1 MFNQSIINKIRNP
14 KYLYHIDRA
23 MRPNAS
29 PEDIRLGRYFYSL
42 ANNWFKNNGKFF
54 KNAV

>member
-14 KYLYHIDRA
+14 KYLYHINRA
-23 MRPNAS
+23 IRENAS
-29 PEDIRLGRYFYSL
+29 PEDVRLGRYFYSL